1 MTASSGG
8 PGAGRE
14 NALIAAR
21 APKLRSMN
29 PANAKPVPIHI
40 DMLQILPE
48 KDWAANKP
56 VLEELNKRQIS
67 YAVGGGLVVIMYGGH
82 ARATKDMD
90 LFIDPRDS
98 EAVIDVLIEHG
109 FEDLYARQRYRRDW
123 IYRGIKGDVILD
135 VIWSMANRRADV
147 SWDWFNHVTWI
158 DVDGV
163 RVPLMAPEELVWAK
177 MYVMHRD
184 RCDWPDLLNLLN
196 AHVPSLNWERLLSL
210 VGEDWMLLASLL
222 IVFRWLCPKASEGI
236 PREVL
241 EKLDLADTWARP
253 VEGDEG
259 ARAHLLDSYRDW
271 FGPLR
276 PEEVV
281 ERRMG

>member
-1 MTASSGG
+1 MA
-8 PGAGRE
+8 E
-14 NALIAAR
+14 AA
-21 APKLRSMN
+21 
-29 PANAKPVPIHI
+29 PANLKPVPIHI
-40 DMLQILPE
+40 DLLQILPE
-48 KDWAANKP
+48 KDWQANKP
-56 VLEELNKRQIS
+56 VLEELNRRQIQ

-82 ARATKDMD
+82 ARTTKDLD

-109 FEDLYARQRYRRDW
+109 FEDLYGRQRYRRDW
-123 IYRGIKGDVILD
+123 IYRGIKGDNVILD

-147 SWDWFNHVTWI
+147 SWDWFKHVTHI
-158 DVDGV
+158 DVDGI

-196 AHVPSLNWERLLSL
+196 TQAATLDWDRLLAHVRD
-210 VGEDWMLLASLL
+210 DWMLLAALL
-222 IVFRWLCPKASEGI
+222 TVFRWLCPKASETV
-236 PREVL
+236 PPEVL
-241 EKLDLADTWARP
+241 DRLGLVDTWTRP

-259 ARAHLLDSYRDW
+259 SRAHLLDSYRDW
-271 FGPLR
+271 FGPLQ